1 MISFRRPIIPFQGED
16 AMRFRDEALVLV
28 RQGVLIERLSENFF
42 AVVLSSEDQPAPS
55 LLLPRH
61 MRGLK

>member
-42 AVVLSSEDQPAPS
+42 AVVLSSRINRPLRYFFRATC
-55 LLLPRH
+55 
-61 MRGLK
+61 GA